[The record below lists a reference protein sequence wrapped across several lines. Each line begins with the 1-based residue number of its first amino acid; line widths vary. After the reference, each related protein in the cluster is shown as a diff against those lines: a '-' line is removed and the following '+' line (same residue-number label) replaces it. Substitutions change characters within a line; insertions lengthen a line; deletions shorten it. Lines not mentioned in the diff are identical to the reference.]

1 VARLFRVI
9 GSTTSKPASAA
20 IGATILLLMGSP
32 IISRGATIE
41 EVARCR
47 AIEINKER
55 WDCFKALKAPKRN
68 DTSPSQTEDFP
79 KPKPEGVPKTKTL
92 DAPPAALRGAQEPP
106 SDDPRTKRNDTSPS
120 QTEDFPKPKPEG
132 VPKTKTL
139 DAPPAALRGAQEP
152 PSDDPVTTSSI
163 DHPVTVL
170 GRPLCADRD
179 ALAAMLIAGV
189 LGSSPTEA
197 ATNGCQAIPQ
207 DAQIEL
213 VERYPSALH
222 FLRVIKVKVTSPGQ
236 SDSTIGFTIETDR

>member
-79 KPKPEGVPKTKTL
+79 SRNRRAFQRRKRWTLHQPLSAVRRNRRRMTPEPSGTILRPRKRRTFPSRNRRAFQRRKRWTL
-92 DAPPAALRGAQEPP
+92 RQPLSAVR
-106 SDDPRTKRNDTSPS
+106 RNRRRMTP
-120 QTEDFPKPKPEG
+120 
-132 VPKTKTL
+132 
-139 DAPPAALRGAQEP
+139 
-152 PSDDPVTTSSI
+152 
-163 DHPVTVL
+163 
-170 GRPLCADRD
+170 
-179 ALAAMLIAGV
+179 
-189 LGSSPTEA
+189 
-197 ATNGCQAIPQ
+197 
-207 DAQIEL
+207 
-213 VERYPSALH
+213 
-222 FLRVIKVKVTSPGQ
+222 
-236 SDSTIGFTIETDR
+236 